1 MHPCTCRIAAT
12 DPASHGSHP
21 YSSFAQGLAWANNV
35 LEPDRIGWSFDV
47 ITDNPRCVPLGLEL
61 ENHIDVSISI
71 DIIQGDCTGVASV
84 PVASKRTVVGFT
96 SEA

>member
-47 ITDNPRCVPLGLEL
+47 TTDNPRCAPQGHVLPLKKPVTQAT
-61 ENHIDVSISI
+61 I
-71 DIIQGDCTGVASV
+71 TG
-84 PVASKRTVVGFT
+84 THCLCQ
-96 SEA
+96 